1 MLVSINNMSSYRY
14 RPQNVVYVSGYS
26 YFMGSANIS
35 ARLISAELAQV
46 VWISSYA
53 GEYQISDLRRGDE
66 VLVPVAQVGADGLP
80 SR

>member
-1 MLVSINNMSSYRY
+1 
-14 RPQNVVYVSGYS
+14 
-26 YFMGSANIS
+26 MGSANIS